1 MKPKNILSGLS
12 FVREVTGKTQ
22 TYYVYEGKNDFI
34 LMTVSK
40 SKNSCNFNVVPK
52 EAADYVKTKFT
63 GRQKITTNDVV
74 KESKKPIYIKGSLD
88 ALNILYALCAT
99 GAAKIDSRI
108 KQKQLFFNIK
118 R

>member
-1 MKPKNILSGLS
+1 VQPKNILSGLS

-34 LMTVSK
+34 IMTVSK
-40 SKNSCNFNVVPK
+40 RKNSCNFNVVPK

-63 GRQKITTNDVV
+63 GRQKITANDVV
-74 KESKKPIYIKGSLD
+74 KESKKPIHIKESLD
-88 ALNILYALCAT
+88 ALNIFYALCAIGT
-99 GAAKIDSRI
+99 TKIDSRI
-108 KQKQLFFNIK
+108 KQKQLYFNIK